1 MILCIQLIAHINLL
15 ACVPACACISGNSLP
30 RVSICKRYNHHLVLN
45 YLDDLPWSN
54 CSHSVGCFCPLLH
67 WRVKEHF
74 RYTDKIMFINWI
86 ICVKLRNLK
95 QVVCY
100 KTVNIPMIGGEIFNF
115 FFLMSRIG
123 FYISVLEQKYVQEI
137 SRVYNINKWSHV
149 EVVSKKS
156 FCGN

>member
-1 MILCIQLIAHINLL
+1 MSSIFVLKYFTFNYVLFFFVYIILNEKSFNEKFISLQQIYKNNKTKSENTMILCIQLIAHINLL
-15 ACVPACACISGNSLP
+15 ACVPAHACISGNSLP

-74 RYTDKIMFINWI
+74 GYTDKIMFINWI

-95 QVVCY
+95 
-100 KTVNIPMIGGEIFNF
+100 
-115 FFLMSRIG
+115 
-123 FYISVLEQKYVQEI
+123 
-137 SRVYNINKWSHV
+137 
-149 EVVSKKS
+149 
-156 FCGN
+156 